1 MLCPSSI
8 LAAKKQMDG
17 ENINMLGIG
26 EPERKNSEIKD
37 NLILLKATSHSL
49 TSKPESYICAQKIG
63 AQISSSDSSSLPCH
77 LESRHESKNRLSRW
91 FKGKKIGEIDPAV
104 APFDKL
110 RFEVKKINKRKKEQN
125 RILTLS
131 TRGISNIR
139 PDGKDGKESS
149 VESWRNVIHCYK
161 IDELTVAIKYTNSQ
175 RIYKAKD
182 HTDVEE
188 LFNAVRERVNAHQQH
203 KRKELQRKMV
213 EGFDAKQK
221 DEAVPPL
228 KDEEYKHEHGEEIR
242 EYVEKILLLENS
254 KSFELKQNICNFALT
269 DLKKVKELR
278 TYLDQFKYKIADEY
292 RKELQAMIDTNN
304 PKDHKYVL
312 WVIESVIEK
321 TCVPSHLDGIYK
333 LLNENRK
340 TTTNLMP
347 KLSLLNKKPQEF
359 FGIDKKMKSKNR
371 WVNAVLEL
379 SDFPKKVLP
388 SEKMQCLVNTGKH
401 IHQEAKG
408 YYREDITGDDLLA
421 IVTYIM
427 VKASWNNKKIII
439 SEADEDFIDI
449 LYNAEALQGERGYY
463 LCTFKAALEFIRK
476 YDGKKIEERFN
487 RIRRLKDMGFF

>member
-1 MLCPSSI
+1 
-8 LAAKKQMDG
+8 
-17 ENINMLGIG
+17 LGIG
-26 EPERKNSEIKD
+26 EPERKNSVIKD
-37 NLILLKATSHSL
+37 NLIILKATSHSL
-49 TSKPESYICAQKIG
+49 TSKPEPYICAQKIG

-77 LESRHESKNRLSRW
+77 LESRHESKNRLSR
-91 FKGKKIGEIDPAV
+91 FLKGKKIGEIDPAV
-104 APFDKL
+104 APFPKL
-110 RFEVKKINKRKKEQN
+110 PFEVITIGRWKKEKE

-131 TRGISNIR
+131 EKGISNIR
-139 PDGKDGKESS
+139 PDGKTSS
-149 VESWRNVIHCYK
+149 VERWCNVIHCYK
-161 IDELTVAIKYTNSQ
+161 IDELTVAIKYTKSQ
-175 RIYKAKD
+175 RVYRAKS
-182 HTDVEE
+182 HRKVEE
-188 LFNAVRERVNAHQQH
+188 LFNAVRVRVNAHQQH
-203 KRKELQRKMV
+203 KRKQLQRKMV

-221 DEAVPPL
+221 DEVVPPL
-228 KDEEYKHEHGEEIR
+228 KDEEYKHENGEEIR
-242 EYVEKILLLENS
+242 EYVEQILLREKS
-254 KSFELKQNICNFALT
+254 KSFELKQKICNFALT

-278 TYLDQFKYKIADEY
+278 TYLDQFKYKILDEY
-292 RKELQAMIDTNN
+292 RKDLQAMIDTNN
-304 PKDHKYVL
+304 PKDHKYIL
-312 WVIESVIEK
+312 LVIESVIEN

-340 TTTNLMP
+340 TTPNLMP

-388 SEKMQCLVNTGKH
+388 SEKMQCLVNTAKH

-408 YYREDITGDDLLA
+408 YYREDITGDDLLP
-421 IVTYIM
+421 IVIYIM

-463 LCTFKAALEFIRK
+463 LCVFKAALEFIRK
-476 YDGKKIEERFN
+476 YDRKKIEERFN